1 MGFNRKSRLRKTGCQ
16 WSIAAILVPPKF
28 LSHSIA
34 QFDGGVKSELG
45 GLIMFES
52 RLQTAQAC
60 LFLAGILE
68 GVAILTFIFGSIAVA
83 IFLLV
88 VSHAGAAL
96 GNYFYADS
104 KGYPPLIGIPLG
116 VGFGVASAVIYA
128 MLPDETVESTFASDR
143 RLAAEGVKNARK
155 RDKGYEVLDDDDDD

>member
-1 MGFNRKSRLRKTGCQ
+1 
-16 WSIAAILVPPKF
+16 
-28 LSHSIA
+28 
-34 QFDGGVKSELG
+34 
-45 GLIMFES
+45 MFES

-68 GVAILTFIFGSIAVA
+68 GVAILTFIFGSVAVG

-88 VSHAGAAL
+88 LSHDGAAT

-116 VGFGVASAVIYA
+116 VAFGVASAIIYA
-128 MLPDETVESTFASDR
+128 MLPDETVESTYASER
-143 RLAAEGVKNARK
+143 RLAAEGIRNARQ
-155 RDKGYEVLDDDDDD
+155 RDKGYEVLDDDD